1 MSQKII
7 LIGLAMPAENLVED
21 SRVAGEVE
29 ERLAPEL

>member
-7 LIGLAMPAENLVED
+7 LVGLAMPAENLVED
-21 SRVAGEVE
+21 SRVGSEVE